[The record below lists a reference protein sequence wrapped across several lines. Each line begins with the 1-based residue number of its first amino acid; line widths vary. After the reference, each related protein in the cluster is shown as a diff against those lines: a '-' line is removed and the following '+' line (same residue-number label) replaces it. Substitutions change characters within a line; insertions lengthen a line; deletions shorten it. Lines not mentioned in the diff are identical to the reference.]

1 MPESSDKVYHANLDS
16 AGRIVL
22 PAELRHALKLERG
35 DRVVIAPDINGF
47 HIIKTLSQV
56 VKEAQDFFCR
66 YKHEDESIVD
76 ELLQERR
83 QESARE

>member
-35 DRVVIAPDINGF
+35 DRVVIEPDVDGF
-47 HIIKTLSQV
+47 HIKTFSQV
-56 VKEAQDFFCR
+56 IQEAQDFFCQF
-66 YKHEDESIVD
+66 KHEDESIVD